1 MPCLRGSVGPG
12 NTLHIILRRCGNTWL
27 TDKLCCVFSRTGLDI
42 YVFGLQGKLVN
53 AASTVSP
60 EQDSNP
66 TSSTWRR
73 QPGQTQLL
81 LRCHGADVCVC
92 AQPAGSPSGR
102 ALPTAVLL
110 DPFPALYSLLLG
122 RHSAPVWPGLLCSGF
137 CFQRHLNRLDFFS
150 PLALSECLIGG

>member
-12 NTLHIILRRCGNTWL
+12 NTLHIIHRRSGKTWL

-53 AASTVSP
+53 ADSTVSP

-73 QPGQTQLL
+73 QPGQPVAVPEVSRGRRVCVPSQLEARQDEHCPQQCSWIPFQPFTRFSWAGTQLP
-81 LRCHGADVCVC
+81 CG
-92 AQPAGSPSGR
+92 PAFY
-102 ALPTAVLL
+102 VL
-110 DPFPALYSLLLG
+110 ASV
-122 RHSAPVWPGLLCSGF
+122 SNVTVIGLT
-137 CFQRHLNRLDFFS
+137 FS
-150 PLALSECLIGG
+150 PLWHFPSV